1 MVIRMSMICCWLYYY
16 VKLDEIYVKDWIKEA
31 YMLQLKIGTLTKSHI
46 MNLHKLV

>member
-16 VKLDEIYVKDWIKEA
+16 VKLDEKHVKDWMKVA
-31 YMLQLKIGTLTKSHI
+31 YMLRPRIGTLMKSHM